1 MKNTTKVEE
10 TPENGKESPIFRGE
24 LQMATIR
31 FELINKIDCLENSWN
46 QLISHMDE
54 PEIFYKYEWVSNYV
68 KYHNH
73 QVNLCV
79 AAGKTGNGELVCIF
93 PFSYNKKVLSFITNE
108 DTDYNSFFI
117 DSSYNRYYITNK
129 AIEFLLE
136 TVEVTTVRLLN
147 AKGNSE
153 LFLLQDI
160 LKNHGFSTVLKECTI
175 APYRLPCD
183 PETKIQK
190 KTNFKRL
197 ERNLRAEHDVTFE
210 ETHELDEATIAF
222 IQYHRRK
229 KYGENSMDCAIDFYT
244 HLTNDLKD
252 ETVINKLCIDGKLAA
267 VHFGFRFGRKFYYY
281 IPITN
286 EEYSKY
292 GVGLLLLKHIIEE
305 NKDLVFDFLR
315 GNESYKFYWC
325 DNAIMNFSLMAYKNN
340 GEGLVPLFYEK
351 LKNNIRIRKIFGK

>member
-1 MKNTTKVEE
+1 
-10 TPENGKESPIFRGE
+10 
-24 LQMATIR
+24 MATIR

-54 PEIFYKYEWVSNYV
+54 PEIFYKYEWVNNYV
-68 KYHNH
+68 KYHNPPIN
-73 QVNLCV
+73 VCIV
-79 AAGKTGNGELVCIF
+79 VGKTGNGELVCIF
-93 PFSYNKKVLSFITNE
+93 PFSYNKKVLRFITNE
-108 DTDYNSFFI
+108 DTDYNSIFI

-129 AIEFLLE
+129 AIEFLLDN
-136 TVEVTTVRLLN
+136 VEVTAVRLSN

-160 LKNHGFSTVLKECTI
+160 LKNHGFSTVLKDCTI
-175 APYRLPCD
+175 APYLLPCD
-183 PETKIQK
+183 PETKMQK
-190 KTNFKRL
+190 KELKDTERR
-197 ERNLRAEHDVTFE
+197 ERNLRAEYDVTFE
-210 ETHELDEATIAF
+210 ENHELDEATIAF

-229 KYGENSMDCAIDFYT
+229 KYGENSMDRAIDFYT

-267 VHFGFRFGRKFYYY
+267 VHFGFRFRRKFYYY
-281 IPITN
+281 IPIAS

-305 NKDLVFDFLR
+305 NRDMVFDFLR

-325 DNAIMNFSLMAYKNN
+325 DNAIMNFNLVACRNN
-340 GEGLVPLFYEK
+340 REGFLPLLYEK